1 MLSLSEFDELRA
13 TKQPNAAIA
22 AAGSTSANV
31 ELDQI
36 LDLNHAPE
44 TTSGAAAEVVAAV
57 NEGPIIAFED
67 SITSPKPEPPVAGK
81 TTKDSLLWVRI
92 YIELISPFR
101 SALLTAR

>member
-1 MLSLSEFDELRA
+1 MPLYFIFNVLLRNSGEQLLSLSEFDELRA
-13 TKQPNAAIA
+13 TKQPNASAMA
-22 AAGSTSANV
+22 SAGSTSAV

-44 TTSGAAAEVVAAV
+44 TSGAAAEVVAV

-81 TTKDSLLWVRI
+81 TTKESFL
-92 YIELISPFR
+92 
-101 SALLTAR
+101 

>member
-13 TKQPNAAIA
+13 TKQPNAAAAMAAA
-22 AAGSTSANV
+22 AAGSTSASV

-81 TTKDSLLWVRI
+81 TKRRAFCGSGYIVCSSLL
-92 YIELISPFR
+92 SD
-101 SALLTAR
+101 LLS

>member
-13 TKQPNAAIA
+13 TKQPNASAMAAA

-44 TTSGAAAEVVAAV
+44 TSGAAAAEVVADV

-81 TTKDSLLWVRI
+81 TTKESFLLVRIWLVSSSLL
-92 YIELISPFR
+92 SD
-101 SALLTAR
+101 LLS

>member
-13 TKQPNAAIA
+13 TKQPNASAMA
-22 AAGSTSANV
+22 SAGSTSAV

-44 TTSGAAAEVVAAV
+44 TSGAAAAEVVAAV

-81 TTKDSLLWVRI
+81 TR
-92 YIELISPFR
+92 
-101 SALLTAR
+101 